1 MTKNIDIIGK
11 WSIDIMY
18 CPGAQEDTLIIFLK
32 DGTGWIEYM
41 NAFANEIDTFN
52 WKILDS
58 GNLDIVGKEKYNSD
72 EGYSKSD
79 INFTNLEYEI
89 KAEETPSGIEMEV
102 LTFSKPI
109 WCYECRFG
117 IETKELCEIKI
128 PKNIRL

>member
-1 MTKNIDIIGK
+1 MVKNIDIIGK

-41 NAFANEIDTFN
+41 NAFANEIYTFN
-52 WKILDS
+52 WKISDN
-58 GNLDIVGKEKYNSD
+58 GNLDIIGKDKYNSD

-89 KAEETPSGIEMEV
+89 KAEETPSGIKMEV

-117 IETKELCEIKI
+117 IKTKELCEIKI